1 MPAAGPTTAS
11 FTSQNSRP
19 DLFLP
24 VVDVTPDVLAAQKLR
39 TSLSLA
45 ARVGTG
51 SPRSDLRISRGDT
64 VQISLWEAPPGTLFS
79 ATTTSGQ
86 AVNNSSTVQIPA
98 QTVGGDGTLGVPY
111 AGRIRAV
118 DETPA
123 TVESKIVKAL
133 EGKAV
138 QPQALVTVQRSAAN
152 AVTVTGEVAGG
163 ARVPLSSGGERVL
176 DVIATAGGLRA
187 PVNESVVQ
195 LTRGKSTA
203 RAMFETLVRNGAENV
218 YLRPG
223 DIVTVMREPRSFTAL
238 GATGKNAEIP
248 FEASGITMA
257 EAVAKAGG
265 LADHRADASGVFL
278 FRFEE
283 SMVARQLF
291 PAESLQ
297 HARPVPVIY
306 RFNLKEPEALVAM
319 SAFRIVPKDMIYVS
333 NAPGAELQKFM
344 SLVQGLVY
352 PSLTAAGIAVSAR

>member
-1 MPAAGPTTAS
+1 MPAAGPATAS
-11 FTSQNSRP
+11 FTSQSASSR
-19 DLFLP
+19 FALP
-24 VVDVTPDVLAAQKLR
+24 VVDVTPEVLAAQKLR
-39 TSLSLA
+39 TPLSLA

-51 SPRSDLRISRGDT
+51 SARSDLRIARGDT

-79 ATTTSGQ
+79 ATTTTGQ
-86 AVNNSSTVQIPA
+86 AVSNSSTVQIPA
-98 QTVGGDGTLGVPY
+98 QTVGGDGTVGVPY

-118 DETPA
+118 GETPA
-123 TVESKIVKAL
+123 SVEGKIVKAL

-176 DVIATAGGLRA
+176 DVIAAAGGLRA

-195 LTRGKSTA
+195 LTRGKSSA
-203 RAMFETLVRNGAENV
+203 RALFETLVRNGTENV
-218 YLRPG
+218 YVRPG
-223 DIVTVMREPRSFTAL
+223 DTVTVMREPRSFTAL

-248 FEASGITMA
+248 FEASGVTMA

-265 LADHRADASGVFL
+265 LVDYRADASGVFL

-283 SMVARQLF
+283 DAVARQLF
-291 PAESLQ
+291 PVDSQ
-297 HARPVPVIY
+297 GPARPVPVIY
-306 RFNLKEPEALVAM
+306 RFNLKAPETLVAM
-319 SAFRIVPKDMIYVS
+319 SVFRIVPKDMIYVS

-344 SLVQGLVY
+344 SLVQGLVS
-352 PSLTAAGIAVSAR
+352 PSLTAASVAISAR